1 MIDSV
6 KEQIQSCFSIK
17 FSLIQLQKYLHVF
30 YNFKISASVEL
41 YFPGIIFHK
50 LKQDPVPDDVKMDD
64 AENIPVTQKEEAMT
78 DLGQLCMK
86 CEVSDRVMCLSE

>member
-1 MIDSV
+1 M
-6 KEQIQSCFSIK
+6 
-17 FSLIQLQKYLHVF
+17 
-30 YNFKISASVEL
+30 
-41 YFPGIIFHK
+41 YFLGIIFHK

-86 CEVSDRVMCLSE
+86 CEVSDRVMCPSE

>member
-1 MIDSV
+1 MW
-6 KEQIQSCFSIK
+6 
-17 FSLIQLQKYLHVF
+17 LIAL
-30 YNFKISASVEL
+30 VEW

-78 DLGQLCMK
+78 DLGQLCMR
-86 CEVSDRVMCLSE
+86 CEVSDRVMCPWCQIVRYTTTLTSNDSELKKTIT

>member
-1 MIDSV
+1 MW
-6 KEQIQSCFSIK
+6 
-17 FSLIQLQKYLHVF
+17 LIAL
-30 YNFKISASVEL
+30 VEW

-78 DLGQLCMK
+78 DLGQLCMR
-86 CEVSDRVMCLSE
+86 CEVSGGIVS

>member
-1 MIDSV
+1 MLSFDDDH
-6 KEQIQSCFSIK
+6 
-17 FSLIQLQKYLHVF
+17 LHVALLLTREYILLF
-30 YNFKISASVEL
+30 ALVEL

-78 DLGQLCMK
+78 DLGQLCMR
-86 CEVSDRVMCLSE
+86 CEVSDRVICLW